1 MDKLENLQ
9 QMNLWLIVDNDN
21 VIMLVTDQVNTFSV
35 AWEPD

>member
-35 AWEPD
+35 AREPD